1 MKRKNILKFVSLLGI
16 GSFVMLAAASCT
28 SATTP
33 TPNPEPK
40 PTPNPEP
47 KPNPM
52 PNPGGGDM
60 NNPPSGGMNGGD
72 TNPGNDGGMDNAAQ
86 QLAATRTALTNLLS
100 SKNAN
105 VEMYSDY
112 AKIKNDLTA
121 AYTTAETALQ
131 NQATTLEQVKNATS
145 TLQAAIAK
153 AANDKKTFDD
163 QNPELVTS
171 YAELKTNL
179 SKQDETLSPFAEPQ
193 FEGIKNHLTALYT
206 AGTAVVKM
214 KLQSVDGMVLDAT
227 KVNNA
232 NKAIIDAT
240 NSKLLMDQKNN
251 ATDLGTMFVKQ
262 ILSKSSV
269 LTNENV
275 AVEEHAQPVNYSF
288 VAYSVDIHGTDNNTP
303 PSWNY
308 TKRTVFTVDG
318 SLIENQNGENGN
330 KPLTDVSWVYSLG
343 ASNKYSLKFSYF
355 GPSTGYLYFPYKLVK
370 ADQAGKIG
378 LEYSLNGGA
387 KSALQFA
394 ASVSATDDAAGET
407 HTMPTETTTTIPANS
422 DMVNPAPAVNDIKIA
437 KVTLSE
443 LKFGDNT
450 IEFTVPDQKVAPM
463 FGNFYLTSNANNSE
477 MIYNDIFGNSLS
489 NDTVTVNVLKGYN
502 LASDYSTYFA
512 EYKNMTVDDKDLGN
526 HYLIGFIGGNNNRSW
541 NKDKGT
547 PMNSPV
553 NTGSNRTF
561 TLFVNAPQNG
571 DYYVGG
577 VYRTSNNRTLKLWT
591 TSDIENFV
599 QFDNLNSGSNAPLKT
614 FDSKTMDMNNV
625 SNNKRTIKLK
635 KGLNKITLGSINNS
649 IAPNL
654 GNLTFTLMPS
664 SENQK

>member
-33 TPNPEPK
+33 K

-47 KPNPM
+47 KPNPNPAPKPDPM
-52 PNPGGGDM
+52 PKS
-60 NNPPSGGMNGGD
+60 PSGGMNGGD
-72 TNPGNDGGMDNAAQ
+72 ANPGNGRGTDNAAQ
-86 QLAATRTALTNLLS
+86 QLADVKAELNTLIS
-100 SKNAN
+100 SQQAK
-105 VEMYSDY
+105 VSLYEDY
-112 AKIKNDLTA
+112 AKIQDTLTKAYA
-121 AYTTAETALQ
+121 AAQAVLDKTDSSAQ
-131 NQATTLEQVKNATS
+131 NLKDAKTTLETAIS
-145 TLQAAIAK
+145 AADTAK
-153 AANDKKTFDD
+153 TEFNKTHKA
-163 QNPELVTS
+163 LVTS

-179 SKQDETLSPFAEPQ
+179 SKQDETLSPFAELQ
-193 FEGIKNHLTALYT
+193 FQGIKNHLTALYT

-251 ATDLGTMFVKQ
+251 ANDLGTMFVKQ

-288 VAYSVDIHGTDNNTP
+288 VGYSVDIHGTDNDTP

-308 TKRTVFTVDG
+308 TKRTVFTVGG
-318 SLIENQNGENGN
+318 SLVENQNGENGN

-387 KSALQFA
+387 KGALQFA

-407 HTMPTETTTTIPANS
+407 HTMPTETTTTTPANS

-512 EYKNMTVDDKDLGN
+512 EYKNMTVDGKDLGN

-541 NKDKGT
+541 NNDKGT

-591 TSDIENFV
+591 TSETENFV
-599 QFDNLNSGSNAPLKT
+599 QFNNLNSGTNAPLKT
-614 FDSKTMDMNNV
+614 FDSKTINMSNV
-625 SNNKRTIKLK
+625 LNNKKTIKLK

-664 SENQK
+664 SENKK